1 MKDRTRAGRRIGNLR
16 AGKPAAAAPPW
27 YRIQNFVDRPNS
39 AAIYIY
45 DVIGCQCWYDDACQC
60 SSANNLVQDLAGLK
74 VDDLHIHINSP
85 GGEVDDGIAI
95 YNAIR
100 RHPAN
105 VTVHIDGLAASAA
118 SFIAMA
124 GDTVLVSRN
133 AQVMI
138 HDALTF
144 AFGNEAELRKSADL
158 LGRYSD
164 NIADIYAQQAGGTVE
179 SWREVMRAETWYTG
193 VEAVEAG
200 LADAVDGQPTET
212 EEMVAAKWD
221 LSVFGFRR
229 AGAGPAAGVAA
240 VVEPVVAAAPDVAVV
255 EPPVEVV
262 TEEPPAPPAKPAPE
276 PVAEPPAT
284 PVDSWAQLTQTLRQS
299 APPTAAPTVDDL
311 LKALKEG
318 PK

>member
-16 AGKPAAAAPPW
+16 TAKPAAVAPW
-27 YRIQNFVDRPNS
+27 YRVQNFVDRPNS

-45 DVIGCQCWYDDACQC
+45 DVIGCQCWYDDTCQC
-60 SSANNLVQDLAGLK
+60 MSANNLVQDLAGLK
-74 VDDLHIHINSP
+74 VEDLHIHINSP
-85 GGEVDDGIAI
+85 GGEVDDGVAI
-95 YNAIR
+95 YNAIK

-124 GDTVLVSRN
+124 GDTVLVARN

-138 HDALTF
+138 HDALMF
-144 AFGNEAELRKSADL
+144 VFGNEAEVRKSADL

-164 NIADIYAQQAGGTVE
+164 NIADIYAQKSGGTVE
-179 SWREVMRAETWYTG
+179 SWRALMREEVWYTG
-193 VEAVEAG
+193 AEAVDAG
-200 LADAVDGQPTET
+200 LADAVDGAPTET

-240 VVEPVVAAAPDVAVV
+240 VVEPVVATAPTAVEPERVAEQPPAAVV
-255 EPPVEVV
+255 EPEA
-262 TEEPPAPPAKPAPE
+262 PAGPTPE
-276 PVAEPPAT
+276 PVAPAP
-284 PVDSWAQLTQTLRQS
+284 PVDAWTQLTQTLRQS
-299 APPTAAPTVDDL
+299 APPAAAPTVDDL